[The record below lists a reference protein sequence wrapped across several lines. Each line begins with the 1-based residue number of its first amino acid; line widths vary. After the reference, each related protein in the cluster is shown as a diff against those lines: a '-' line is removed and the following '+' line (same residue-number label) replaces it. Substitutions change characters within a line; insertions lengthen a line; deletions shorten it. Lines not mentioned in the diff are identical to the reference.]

1 MFITSRESHAREI
14 TVSEV
19 NRGQDDKV
27 RDSNSSNFLPM
38 HTWLLTAR
46 LIHYRILDYRSRT
59 IGSRLTDGIT
69 RERTRNREKAGFQFA
84 RVDYAS
90 ISDLRAR
97 ELVPPAFIYSYG
109 RGESL
114 VEFTEFGHLFS
125 SS

>member
-27 RDSNSSNFLPM
+27 RGSNSSNFLPM

-69 RERTRNREKAGFQFA
+69 RERTRNR
-84 RVDYAS
+84 DYGR
-90 ISDLRAR
+90 IPIRAR
-97 ELVPPAFIYSYG
+97 RLCLDFRFTSERTRPTGIY
-109 RGESL
+109 L
-114 VEFTEFGHLFS
+114 
-125 SS
+125 